1 MLIEIAKKKIM
12 FTFSFCC
19 IKIRLDTPI
28 HFFETQMLKY
38 CIGGKT
44 VMNIETLYQKTDEIL
59 NEFGRKE
66 SSLIAVLQAIQEEYA
81 YLPREIF
88 P

>member
-1 MLIEIAKKKIM
+1 
-12 FTFSFCC
+12 
-19 IKIRLDTPI
+19 
-28 HFFETQMLKY
+28 
-38 CIGGKT
+38 
-44 VMNIETLYQKTDEIL
+44 MNIETLYQKTDEIL

-88 P
+88 PYLSKEMDLPEAQIYGVATFY